1 VRLRCQAQQKTN
13 KMKWDLFNPKPKFNY
28 KEMSAKL
35 DVELLENPYIQ
46 VVWED
51 TPENFTQE
59 RIKSVKQYFQKK
71 YNSTNINVI
80 TKVKTTE
87 DTQQTIDVS
96 VNIMDKNYQKELIKS
111 MLESKG
117 QEQYY
122 DQVMTIDSAVENRL
136 ASNDVEV
143 TAFKKWHIKKIEFS
157 NFLSY
162 GENQVIDFDQC
173 NGITVVESDP
183 PNFGGKTVLT
193 VDLLLFLFFN
203 TTTKTQKAE
212 EIFNRFTDKNVVS
225 VKGDIIIDGEE
236 YIIARKIE
244 RKKSKAGEWNVKTE
258 LEFFKKLADG
268 QLQNFTGR
276 TLRICWRQNQ
286 QLVVRY

>member
-1 VRLRCQAQQKTN
+1 
-13 KMKWDLFNPKPKFNY
+13 MKWDLFNPYPEYNY
-28 KEMSAKL
+28 NHMSTKL
-35 DVELLENPYIQ
+35 DISTLENPNIQ
-46 VVWED
+46 VIWED
-51 TPENFTQE
+51 APENFTQE
-59 RIKSVKQYFQKK
+59 RIKSVKQYFMKK
-71 YNSTNINVI
+71 YSSTNINVI
-80 TKVKTTE
+80 TKAKTTE
-87 DTQQTIDVS
+87 ETQQTIDVA

-111 MLESKG
+111 LLESK
-117 QEQYY
+117 QQDQYY
-122 DQVMTIDSAVENRL
+122 DQVMNIDLAVENRM
-136 ASNDVEV
+136 AANEVEV
-143 TAFKKWHIKKIEFS
+143 SPFKRWYIKKIEFS

-162 GENQVIDFDQC
+162 GENQVIDFDKC

-258 LEFFKKLADG
+258 LDFFKKLADG
-268 QLQNFTGR
+268 QLQNFTGNKDVRQR
-276 TLRICWRQNQ
+276 TLSRH
-286 QLVVRY
+286 QLVKWMTS